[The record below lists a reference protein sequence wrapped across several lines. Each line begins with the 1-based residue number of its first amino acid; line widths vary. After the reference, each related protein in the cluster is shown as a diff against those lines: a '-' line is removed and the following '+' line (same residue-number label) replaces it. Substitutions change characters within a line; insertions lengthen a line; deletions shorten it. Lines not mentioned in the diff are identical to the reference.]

1 MELTTMGQ
9 LAKNASRTLN
19 KLSKPIKNACLL
31 TVARNLIDHTDMIL
45 EANEK
50 DIANGKANQ
59 MPDSLLDRLRL
70 TPERIE
76 GIAEGVRQVAMLED
90 PIGEVLSMKERPNGL
105 MIGKKR
111 VPLGVIGIIYES
123 RPNVTVD
130 AFSLC
135 FKTSNAVILR
145 GGSDA
150 IHSNIALVAI
160 IKESLEEMHVTSD
173 AIFLLEDTSRETATK
188 LMRLNEYI
196 DVLIPRG
203 GAGLIRS
210 VVQNATVPVIET
222 GTGNCHVYIDASAD
236 PAMAV
241 NIVKNAKLQR
251 IGVCNACESLVVHKD
266 IADTV
271 MPMLIAMLKENQ
283 CEIRG
288 DEQTQQYDREV
299 VPAAEND
306 YATEYLDKI
315 ISAKVV
321 NSIDEAIEHINRNS
335 TGHSEAIVTKDY
347 ENAQRFLNEI
357 DSAAVYVNA
366 STRFTD
372 GFEFGFGAEIGI
384 STQKLHAR
392 GPMGLEALTTTK
404 YIIYGNGQV
413 RP

>member
-251 IGVCNACESLVVHKD
+251 LGVCNACESLVVHKD

-288 DEQTQQYDREV
+288 DEQTQHYDRQV
-299 VPAAEND
+299 IPATEND